1 MAKDFIF
8 DKRSSDSNEPKTIG
22 EIIDE
27 VLRSNSRFAIAYRK
41 YKEAMVDEAEGETD
55 RLFERF
61 HPDTHLSVDLKL
73 MTRKPGRM
81 PVNGCL
87 PGVLARDGDDHF
99 CFIENASEKKRVITR
114 RNPRIYKGA
123 LINVIRQDDGSLY
136 PSFNRPP
143 YTESFTF
150 RDFCLAAAEELFV
163 LAGLVEN

>member
-1 MAKDFIF
+1 MVNKKNSRVGSEAQYGPRLVGEILHDYLEN
-8 DKRSSDSNEPKTIG
+8 SNEP
-22 EIIDE
+22 
-27 VLRSNSRFAIAYRK
+27 FARAYREQTA
-41 YKEAMVDEAEGETD
+41 EAVAEGETD
-55 RLFERF
+55 RLFESF

-150 RDFCLAAAEELFV
+150 RDFCLAAAEELLV
-163 LAGLVEN
+163 VAGLIEK